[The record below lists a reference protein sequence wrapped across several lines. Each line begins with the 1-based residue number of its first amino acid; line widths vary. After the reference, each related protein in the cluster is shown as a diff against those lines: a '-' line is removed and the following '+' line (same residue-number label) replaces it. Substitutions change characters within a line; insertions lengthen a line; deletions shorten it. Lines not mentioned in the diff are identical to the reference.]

1 MINDAVK
8 IHNFSPACAKAFG
21 EVITACSYMSSM
33 LKNDGDK
40 LSVVLAGN
48 GFGGKITVCG
58 NGKLQMR
65 GYMEN
70 PCGKPRKTD
79 NEDTMKD
86 GGHSAGE
93 DDAVACVGK
102 EGRLTAV
109 ISMGLK
115 EPYSGSCALSGTVA
129 QDFESYF
136 ATSEQTPT
144 AVLIDSDFCGSAC
157 VRSFG
162 VFVQAMPGASA
173 ESLKSAVEAIEKL
186 SLQPVSKTYQ
196 SAEEI
201 MKTVFG
207 NEAFETYFPEYKC
220 LCDSDYIEKML
231 IALGEKE
238 TSQIVKEEGEIVVK
252 CEFCNK
258 EYRYN
263 QKDLDRL
270 FHNDG

>member
-1 MINDAVK
+1 MVNDAVK
-8 IHNFSPACAKAFG
+8 IHDFSPACAKAFG
-21 EVITACSYMSSM
+21 EVITACSYMASS

-48 GFGGKITVCG
+48 GLGGKFTVCG

-65 GYMEN
+65 GYVEN
-70 PCGKPRKTD
+70 PRADAGKT
-79 NEDTMKD
+79 NGGTIND
-86 GGHSAGE
+86 GDSVTE
-93 DDAVACVGK
+93 EDAVACIGK
-102 EGRLTAV
+102 EGRLTSV

-115 EPYSGSCALSGTVA
+115 EPYSGSCSLAGTVA
-129 QDFESYF
+129 RDFESYF
-136 ATSEQTPT
+136 SVSEQTPT
-144 AVLIDSDFCGSAC
+144 AVFLDSDFRGKVCA
-157 VRSFG
+157 RSFG
-162 VFVQAMPGASA
+162 VFVQAMPQASA
-173 ESLKSAVEAIEKL
+173 EALDGAVKAIETISSQSL
-186 SLQPVSKTYQ
+186 SKKYND
-196 SAEEI
+196 AEEI

-207 NEAFETYFPEYKC
+207 NDAPETFFPEYKC

-231 IALGEKE
+231 ISLGEKE
-238 TSQIVKEEGEIVVK
+238 TREIVREEGEIVVK